1 MYRALLAGLVAGCV
15 AALVRL
21 HVPGWPDVF
30 VNSISTWLLLPFLVG
45 AFTASVAR
53 AVLASVAQLAAFYVV
68 AGLGGLGTTVGL
80 VVVWTVFA
88 VGGGS
93 VFGLAGRAWR
103 RGGLALLAGVFVL
116 EGALDTGWRW
126 VAIGVVLLVALA
138 FGRLRRERG
147 GATLLRPEPAAAL
160 EEGAD
165 IDV

>member
-1 MYRALLAGLVAGCV
+1 MGRSLVVGLLAGCV

-21 HVPGWPDVF
+21 HVPEWPDVF

-45 AFTASVAR
+45 AITGSAAR

-68 AGLGGLGTTVGL
+68 AGVGGLGTTVGL

-103 RGGLALLAGVFVL
+103 HGGLALLAGVFVL
-116 EGALDTGWRW
+116 EGVLDTGWRW
-126 VAIGVVLLVALA
+126 VAIGVGLLVVSALPRA
-138 FGRLRRERG
+138 GRRASR
-147 GATLLRPEPAAAL
+147 AAL
-160 EEGAD
+160 RSPG
-165 IDV
+165 